1 MSRILAFDFGASSG
15 RAMIAQFVDGRITME
30 EIHRFT
36 NDPVSVR
43 ETLYWDALR
52 LFFNIKQGITRAVNA
67 GGFDMIGIDTWGVDF
82 GLIGW
87 CRILCTT
94 VTGGRNSHTAIFSKK

>member
-36 NDPVSVR
+36 NDPV
-43 ETLYWDALR
+43 
-52 LFFNIKQGITRAVNA
+52 
-67 GGFDMIGIDTWGVDF
+67 
-82 GLIGW
+82 
-87 CRILCTT
+87 
-94 VTGGRNSHTAIFSKK
+94 

>member
-43 ETLYWDALR
+43 GDALLGRAQVVFQYQAGYYQGSERGR
-52 LFFNIKQGITRAVNA
+52 L
-67 GGFDMIGIDTWGVDF
+67 
-82 GLIGW
+82 
-87 CRILCTT
+87 
-94 VTGGRNSHTAIFSKK
+94 